1 MSIITQIM
9 QEINEMMADLYNQ
22 AIQGGVDFSTCIQTI
37 SDTMRQ
43 LSVDLGEDLC
53 TTIEESLF
61 ESPGR
66 KARYS
71 VHRSNDEKTISTLI
85 G

>member
-9 QEINEMMADLYNQ
+9 QKINEMMADLYNQ
-22 AIQGGVDFSTCIQTI
+22 AIQGEVDFSTCIQTI

-61 ESPGR
+61 ERPG
-66 KARYS
+66 KIY
-71 VHRSNDEKTISTLI
+71 VLEV
-85 G
+85 

>member
-22 AIQGGVDFSTCIQTI
+22 AIQGEVDFSTCIKTI

-43 LSVDLGEDLC
+43 LSADSGEDFD
-53 TTIEESLF
+53 IF
-61 ESPGR
+61 
-66 KARYS
+66 
-71 VHRSNDEKTISTLI
+71 N
-85 G
+85 